1 MRLSEKLRK
10 LRKINKLSKEQ
21 LAEKLNATNQAVSEW
36 ELEKI
41 YPDILNLVKL
51 SDIFNIS
58 LDELI
63 NDDIDIQRKLSK

>member
-1 MRLSEKLRK
+1 MRLSEKLRE

-21 LAEKLNATNQAVSEW
+21 LAKKLNATNQAVSEW
-36 ELEKI
+36 ELEKS

-51 SDIFNIS
+51 SDIYNIS

-63 NDDIDIQRKLSK
+63 NDDIDLQRNLSK